1 MTKQTIVIDAG
12 HGGKDPG
19 AINGTY
25 KEADA
30 ALDISY
36 LLAEELIKKGYKAI
50 MTRSD
55 DTFIELYDRCKIS
68 NYHNADLFI
77 SIHLNASTNKSAY
90 GIETWCHTNSI
101 RGNQFASIVQNALIG
116 ELQAR
121 DRGVK
126 QSSGLCVLKHTK
138 APAILIETGF
148 ISNDDERKK
157 LFDSEYQKQI
167 IKAIIR
173 AIDRFF
179 EV

>member
-19 AINGTY
+19 AINGAY
-25 KEADA
+25 READA

-36 LLAEELIKKGYKAI
+36 LLAEELIKQGYKAI

-55 DTFIELYDRCKIS
+55 DTFIELYDRCKIA

-90 GIETWCHTNSI
+90 GIETWSHPNSI
-101 RGNQFASIVQNALIG
+101 KGNQFASFVQKALID

-148 ISNDDERKK
+148 ISNDNECKK
-157 LFDSEYQKQI
+157 LFDSEYQKRI

-173 AIDRFF
+173 AI
-179 EV
+179 EKLYKA

>member
-1 MTKQTIVIDAG
+1 MIKQTIVIDAG

-19 AINGTY
+19 AINGAY

-36 LLAEELIKKGYKAI
+36 ILAEELIKQGYKAI

-55 DTFIELYDRCKIS
+55 DTFIELYDRCKTS
-68 NYHNADLFI
+68 NYYNADLFI

-90 GIETWCHTNSI
+90 GIETWCHPKSI
-101 RGNQFASIVQNALIG
+101 KSNQFAGIVQNELID

-126 QSSGLCVLKHTK
+126 QSASLCVLKHTK

-148 ISNDDERKK
+148 ISNDDECKK

-167 IKAIIR
+167 VKAIIS
-173 AIDRFF
+173 AIDKFF
-179 EV
+179 DV

>member
-12 HGGKDPG
+12 HGGTDPG
-19 AINGTY
+19 AVNGAY
-25 KEADA
+25 READA

-36 LLAEELIKKGYKAI
+36 LLAEELIKQGYKAI

-55 DTFIELYDRCKIS
+55 NNFIELYDRCKIS

-90 GIETWCHTNSI
+90 GIETWCHPNSI
-101 RGNQFASIVQNALIG
+101 KGNQFACIVQNELID
-116 ELQAR
+116 ELKAR

-126 QSSGLCVLKHTK
+126 QSAGLCVLKHTK
-138 APAILIETGF
+138 APAVLIETGF
-148 ISNDDERKK
+148 ISNDAECKK
-157 LFDSEYQKQI
+157 LFDREYQKEI

-173 AIDRFF
+173 AIDKFF
-179 EV
+179 KA

>member
-30 ALDISY
+30 ALDISH

-55 DTFIELYDRCKIS
+55 DTFIELYDRCKIA
-68 NYHNADLFI
+68 NYYNADLFI

-90 GIETWCHTNSI
+90 GIETWCHPNSI
-101 RGNQFASIVQNALIG
+101 KGNRFAGLVQYALIS

-121 DRGVK
+121 DRGFK
-126 QSSGLCVLKHTK
+126 QSSGLCVLNHTK

-148 ISNDDERKK
+148 ISNDDECKK
-157 LFDSEYQKQI
+157 LFNGEYQKRI

-173 AIDRFF
+173 AIDKFF
-179 EV
+179 EA

>member
-12 HGGKDPG
+12 HGGTDPG
-19 AINGTY
+19 AINGVY

-30 ALDISY
+30 ALVISY

-55 DTFIELYDRCKIS
+55 DTFIELYDRCKIA
-68 NYHNADLFI
+68 NYHNTDLFI
-77 SIHLNASTNKSAY
+77 SIHLNASANKSAY
-90 GIETWCHTNSI
+90 GVETWCHTNSVK
-101 RGNQFASIVQNALIG
+101 GNQFAGIVQNELID

-126 QSSGLCVLKHTK
+126 QSASLCVLKHTK

-148 ISNDDERKK
+148 ISNDNECKK

-167 IKAIIR
+167 VKAIIR
-173 AIDRFF
+173 AIDKFF
-179 EV
+179 EA